1 MKFIVEEIGQ
11 RIKGARKAKGWTQ
24 AQLAKKS
31 SVATI
36 TISQY
41 ETGERRPRIDK
52 LVAIAEALGV
62 RVEYF
67 MLGNDALVFNQ
78 CDHCKNSL
86 DDTLWAPGAPH
97 EFRIH
102 RGVIYYYDDNSGWE
116 GEIIHFCP
124 WCGRPL
130 DEI

>member
-1 MKFIVEEIGQ
+1 MENKEVYNGHV
-11 RIKGARKAKGWTQ
+11 
-24 AQLAKKS
+24 AKK
-31 SVATI
+31 
-36 TISQY
+36 
-41 ETGERRPRIDK
+41 EG
-52 LVAIAEALGV
+52 
-62 RVEYF
+62 
-67 MLGNDALVFNQ
+67 